1 VVTIIPD
8 RWTVRPSGA
17 AHPQDQR
24 PRRRDGP
31 SPRYVGYLASSP
43 AGLRRRS
50 ITHIRES
57 QMTETTT
64 SSTISRNSGSC
75 EMSTISP
82 VRARDKPV
90 QRRTEAREALRLI
103 YHEVAGVLVDFVLHA
118 VGRDDLN
125 VGADNLGN
133 FEIGSRHRKR
143 QRQEAHSKLRELR
156 PRCLRATSVGNILK
170 STRRGQHGGCWI
182 PFPQDTPRRPL
193 ARPLV
198 MKGGRV
204 NARCPHAADLS
215 RRGEAISAKCSG
227 TLFEREFS

>member
-17 AHPQDQR
+17 AHPPDQR

-57 QMTETTT
+57 QMTGTTT

-90 QRRTEAREALRLI
+90 QRRTEAREALRPI

-125 VGADNLGN
+125 VGADNLGKALPRIDAVPRMGPI
-133 FEIGSRHRKR
+133 FE
-143 QRQEAHSKLRELR
+143 
-156 PRCLRATSVGNILK
+156 RAIMAPQATAN
-170 STRRGQHGGCWI
+170 RR
-182 PFPQDTPRRPL
+182 
-193 ARPLV
+193 
-198 MKGGRV
+198 
-204 NARCPHAADLS
+204 S
-215 RRGEAISAKCSG
+215 RRCGS
-227 TLFEREFS
+227 